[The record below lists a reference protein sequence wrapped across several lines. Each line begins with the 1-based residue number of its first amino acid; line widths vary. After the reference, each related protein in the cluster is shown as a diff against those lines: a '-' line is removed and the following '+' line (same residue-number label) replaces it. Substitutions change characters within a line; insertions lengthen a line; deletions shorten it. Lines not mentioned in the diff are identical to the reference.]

1 MHWKQALRFISA
13 VAMISLGAAACAFN
27 EKAALLK
34 TLRSDFAD
42 VPHDCVP
49 LGWVPVRVGNTYYP
63 GYSAEMQDVNSW
75 VPALWLGSV
84 HAPRSWFTKSTADVR
99 VTYSILNA
107 LVRDRLL
114 DSRQIPGGRHYNLTL
129 RGMGYYFDRNELGDN
144 PDHLA
149 YMCFSHV
156 VPRRVVWNRPPSR
169 GGNGAHIVRAIFEW
183 ASSEPAP
190 WATGFFRAHSVVLGP
205 IRTPATAT
213 FVLREKEWRVHS
225 VSQMAPQI
233 VQPSAWK

>member
-1 MHWKQALRFISA
+1 MHWKRALRFISA

-84 HAPRSWFTKSTADVR
+84 HAQDVTKSDIR

-107 LVRDRLL
+107 LVRNGLL
-114 DSRQIPGGRHYNLTL
+114 ESRQTPRGRHYNLTL
-129 RGMGYYFDRNELGDN
+129 RGMGYYSDRNEFGNN

-149 YMCFSHV
+149 YMCFSQI
-156 VPRRVVWNRPPSR
+156 VPRRIVWNQAPS
-169 GGNGAHIVRAIFEW
+169 GGAKNAHALKASFEW
-183 ASSEPAP
+183 RRSEAAP
-190 WATGFFRAHSVVLGP
+190 WATGFFRTHSVILSP
-205 IRTPATAT
+205 TRTPATAT
-213 FVLREKEWRVHS
+213 FVLRDKEWHVQS
-225 VSQMAPQI
+225 LSQTAPQI